1 MLETNTTFT
10 FQRDGDNKTISC
22 TVATSVYDETYV
34 YKTIGLRTTPNQDVD
49 FTTHQV
55 LDFDNMSALET
66 KSFNYTLEEAQQTT
80 ANPVDRSGST
90 PARYGEFEAKYA
102 EVENIIRAAATI
114 HDNVTY
120 LRNKHRT

>member
-10 FQRDGDNKTISC
+10 FQRDSDNKTISC

-34 YKTIGLRTTPNQDVD
+34 YKTIALRTTPDQDVD
-49 FTTHQV
+49 FTTV
-55 LDFDNMSALET
+55 RMLDFDNMSALET
-66 KSFNYTLEEAQQTT
+66 KSFNYTLEDAQQTT

-90 PARYGEFEAKYA
+90 PARNGEFEAKRA
-102 EVENIIRAAATI
+102 EVVTIINAAATI